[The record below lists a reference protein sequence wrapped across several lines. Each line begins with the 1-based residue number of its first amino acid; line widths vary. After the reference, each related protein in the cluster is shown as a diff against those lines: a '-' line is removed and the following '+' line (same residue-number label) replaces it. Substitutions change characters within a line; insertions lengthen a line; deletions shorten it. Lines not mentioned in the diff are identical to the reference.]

1 MGYRAPFVFSLIL
14 VGVDLVLRLFIIEKH
29 TALKYI
35 RAGHYIPNFEAPGY
49 VDPNKTIDPTKTID
63 SQKTVITSDLATRP
77 TEPVATAPLQD
88 EVDKSTSAAADESH
102 ATEID
107 KSASNATDESHAD
120 LKAKIPSH
128 WIGLWHML
136 QSPRAMTTMA
146 LTFLNGF
153 IVGALQDTGMTL
165 YLEQEYGLTSFGA
178 GLVFLGFVVP
188 TFFASPLAGWVR
200 RSCCV
205 SRPSAGPP
213 C

>member
-14 VGVDLVLRLFIIEKH
+14 VGVDLILRLFIIEKH
-29 TALKYI
+29 NAIKYI

-63 SQKTVITSDLATRP
+63 SQQTFIAPDATTNP
-77 TEPVATAPLQD
+77 IEPVATAPFHN
-88 EVDKSTSAAADESH
+88 EADKSASTATDESH
-102 ATEID
+102 ATELD
-107 KSASNATDESHAD
+107 KSASSAMAESHAD

-136 QSPRAMTTMA
+136 QSPRAMTTMG

-200 RSCCV
+200 
-205 SRPSAGPP
+205 GPCYFPPPIVEP